1 MKIELLG
8 GSYDGQTVHL
18 NELPPDRRGPAP
30 YPNSVVMDNTGEIY
44 ILHSRSEKGHLQ
56 YRYKDMPHF
65 ADGGYS
71 STPPDSHEPA
81 AQVSAGVIYIDGK
94 EVVGV
99 HNVQAPTPDNDN

>member
-71 STPPDSHEPA
+71 STPPDSCSGSQSKTA
-81 AQVSAGVIYIDGK
+81 GLAISANFGS
-94 EVVGV
+94 
-99 HNVQAPTPDNDN
+99 H